1 VDLNKENTMNTTK
14 NIICMLAT
22 AASLC
27 AAAPVFADSWHGRG
41 YESHDR
47 YRSYN
52 THEMRGHERF
62 GYRHEVGRRVVVI
75 ERPYVV
81 QQRAYVVQP
90 PVYYNNPPLINYGP
104 AAVLG
109 AAIGG
114 YIDQQH

>member
-1 VDLNKENTMNTTK
+1 MNTTK

-22 AASLC
+22 AATLC

-52 THEMRGHERF
+52 THERRGHERF

-90 PVYYNNPPLINYGP
+90 PV
-104 AAVLG
+104 
-109 AAIGG
+109 
-114 YIDQQH
+114 